1 MLKLS
6 LIRIQNERIKDKQ
19 KQIYKKIFN
28 NICQTI
34 NSNADQGHTYCIYIV
49 PEMIMDEI
57 SYPFID
63 CLTYL
68 NKKIEKIKKDK
79 QIIDVSFYVPN
90 VYYFKWIL

>member
-6 LIRIQNERIKDKQ
+6 LIKIQNERIKDKH
-19 KQIYKKIFN
+19 KLIYKKIFN
-28 NICQTI
+28 KMCMTI
-34 NSNADQGHTYCIYIV
+34 NSNAEQGFTYCVYVV
-49 PEMIMDEI
+49 PEFIMDEI

-63 CLTYL
+63 CLEYL
-68 NKKIEKIKKDK
+68 NKKINKIKKDK

>member
-6 LIRIQNERIKDKQ
+6 LIKIQNERIKDKQ
-19 KQIYKKIFN
+19 KQVYRKIFSQ
-28 NICQTI
+28 ICQTI
-34 NSNADQGHTYCIYIV
+34 NSYADQGFSYCVYIV
-49 PEMIMDEI
+49 PEFIMDEI

-63 CLTYL
+63 CLEYL
-68 NKKIEKIKKDK
+68 NKKIEHIKNDK

>member
-19 KQIYKKIFN
+19 KLVYKKIFN
-28 NICQTI
+28 NICKTI
-34 NSNADQGHTYCIYIV
+34 NINADQGLTYCIYVV
-49 PEMIMDEI
+49 PEFIMDEI
-57 SYPFID
+57 TYPFID
-63 CLTYL
+63 CIKYL
-68 NKKIEKIKKDK
+68 DKKIEKIKKDK